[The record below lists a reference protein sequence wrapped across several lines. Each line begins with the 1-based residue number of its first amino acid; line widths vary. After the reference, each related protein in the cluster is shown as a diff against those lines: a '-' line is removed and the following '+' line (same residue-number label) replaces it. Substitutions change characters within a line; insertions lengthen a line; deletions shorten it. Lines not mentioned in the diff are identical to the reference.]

1 MSWSNTIQA
10 TTCFEVE
17 EIGINALVAESWG
30 LKEGMTVTCSVVQN
44 ASPLKSINITLT
56 DEDYQMAEASTDR
69 IQRDLLDQI
78 AVVARYQSLVIWLN
92 KSISVQAVVGKI
104 TFLAHFSFSRSL
116 FFYNYTLS
124 SHFLFLD
131 NLSPSFA
138 YGRIQNDSEI
148 SINRK
153 VTPDFM
159 RHKPK
164 SANAEDDS
172 DVKMKRKSAIERS
185 ETMDLSSLRR
195 NNSFID
201 SRRFLDTPEVNNR
214 HQSNGWSDAIQDVT
228 VKKPPALSPRNS
240 YKRTQDSESSK
251 KLLNGSSQSVD
262 QPSTT
267 PKKQNPLSASSSLSS
282 IRKLQD
288 KTEAEKRE
296 TTPLSNSLS
305 ASNIKRVQDKSNKFL
320 ESLSSKEPS
329 PKHQQLMN
337 SVSSSSIPKTISTS
351 ASVSSIPS
359 VGETKQNHLQCVEDL
374 KKMINREAQ
383 KRLFLKMKIV
393 EDEKK
398 AQKFLQINEVYAAKS
413 SSININ
419 QIHKIRTKD
428 DKEYYVRVKLNDKIE
443 CDSVE
448 VHPALGKVLGVD
460 QSGEKVEL
468 SGTTFLS
475 NIVENI
481 ELIPQTDII
490 EGGLGHQIAKDI
502 EEKFKKYINTNTRI
516 LPLILNQGQIFK
528 LDDYL
533 LTVKLFPL
541 SMAVCCIDSEILRE
555 NIIEVIRVGKAN
567 ELAGLLQED
576 KKKKKRKDEPSN
588 ILKLEK
594 HQQII
599 DSTVKNLHPASNN
612 FKLLNRDQ
620 NNFIL
625 AGASKSGKARIC
637 SEIQKHLEL
646 RNINVTVFNCAQF
659 KGRKVDSIIRDM
671 KSMLMSC
678 LRTAPSVFVIFN
690 LDTLAAQSHE
700 EHQTQ
705 EGEYLQKL
713 TNSIRHLLEEF
724 THDYGEFVSILITV
738 SKLSNLNK
746 ILYRSFGYYLFKNVV
761 KIPNLEADDRRE
773 LFKKLFQGST
783 DVKIEKNLDWE
794 KYVRI
799 TEGYQIGDICQFADR
814 AIFFAIKENF
824 KAPHLTEELMNKS
837 LAISNQLCLEGIR
850 TESNDDEEHLD
861 LSEKIPGMDDV
872 IETLEEVLIWPTK
885 FPKIFQ
891 TSPLRNQSGILLFGA
906 PGTGKGFV
914 VSQITKRWNLRLI
927 SVKGPELLAKYIG
940 QSEEN
945 VRNLFE
951 KAKSAK
957 PCVLF
962 FDEFDSLAPRRGH
975 DSTGVTDRV
984 VNQLLTELDG
994 VKSLEGVS
1002 VICATSRPDLIDPA
1016 LLRSGRI
1023 DRLVECKVPN
1033 SNERYEILRWL
1044 SKSLTME
1051 SQINLKA
1058 LAVKLEN
1065 FTGADIKSVLTT
1077 ANMSAI
1083 SEELKKNDGRGMM
1096 QEVLVTEDHVVNA
1109 LVNTRPS
1116 LTRQDIEKYQVLY
1129 DKFKSKKSVT
1139 TETPKKVSLA

>member
-1 MSWSNTIQA
+1 
-10 TTCFEVE
+10 
-17 EIGINALVAESWG
+17 
-30 LKEGMTVTCSVVQN
+30 
-44 ASPLKSINITLT
+44 
-56 DEDYQMAEASTDR
+56 
-69 IQRDLLDQI
+69 
-78 AVVARYQSLVIWLN
+78 
-92 KSISVQAVVGKI
+92 
-104 TFLAHFSFSRSL
+104 
-116 FFYNYTLS
+116 
-124 SHFLFLD
+124 
-131 NLSPSFA
+131 
-138 YGRIQNDSEI
+138 
-148 SINRK
+148 
-153 VTPDFM
+153 M
-159 RHKPK
+159 RQKPK
-164 SANAEDDS
+164 STNAEDDS

-201 SRRFLDTPEVNNR
+201 SRRFLETPEVNNR
-214 HQSNGWSDAIQDVT
+214 RQPNGWSDSIQDVT
-228 VKKPPALSPRNS
+228 AKKPPALSPRSS
-240 YKRTQDSESSK
+240 YKRSQDSDSSK
-251 KLLNGSSQSVD
+251 KLLNGNSQSVD
-262 QPSTT
+262 QPSTSPT
-267 PKKQNPLSASSSLSS
+267 KQNPLAVSSSLSS
-282 IRKLQD
+282 IRKMQD
-288 KTEAEKRE
+288 KAEAEKKE
-296 TTPLSNSLS
+296 MTPLSNSLS
-305 ASNIKRVQDKSNKFL
+305 ASNIKRVQEKSNKFL

-359 VGETKQNHLQCVEDL
+359 VVAETKQNHLQTVEDL
-374 KKMINREAQ
+374 KKVIEREAQ
-383 KRLFLKMKIV
+383 KRLFLKAKIV
-393 EDEKK
+393 EEEKK
-398 AQKFLQINEVYAAKS
+398 SSKFLQINEVYIAKS

-428 DKEYYVRVKLNDKIE
+428 EKEYHVRVKVSDKIE
-443 CDSVE
+443 DDSVE
-448 VHPALGKVLGVD
+448 VHPALAKVLGVEL
-460 QSGEKVEL
+460 SGEKVEL
-468 SGTTFLS
+468 TGTKFLS
-475 NIVENI
+475 NVVESI

-533 LTVKLFPL
+533 LTIKIFPL
-541 SMAVCCIDSEILRE
+541 SMPVCCIDSEILRE
-555 NIIEVIRVGKAN
+555 NIIEVIRVGKTH
-567 ELAGLLQED
+567 ELAGILQEN
-576 KKKKKRKDEPSN
+576 KKKKKKKDESSN
-588 ILKLEK
+588 ILKLGK

-599 DSTVKNLHPASNN
+599 DSTVKNLHPASNQ
-612 FKLLNRDQ
+612 FKLLNREQ

-646 RNINVTVFNCAQF
+646 RNINVTVFNCAQY
-659 KGRKVDSIIRDM
+659 KGRKVDSIVRDM

-678 LRTAPSVFVIFN
+678 LRTAPAVFIVFN
-690 LDTLAAQSHE
+690 LDSLATQSHE

-724 THDYGEFVSILITV
+724 THDYSEFVSILVTV
-738 SKLSNLNK
+738 TKLSNLNK
-746 ILYRSFGYYLFKNVV
+746 ILYQSFGYYLFRNIV

-773 LFKKLFQGST
+773 LFKKLFQSSS
-783 DVKIEKNLDWE
+783 DVKIDKSLDWE

-814 AIFFAIKENF
+814 AIFFAIKDNF
-824 KAPHLTEELMNKS
+824 KSPILTEELMNKS

-850 TESNDDEEHLD
+850 TESVDDEEHLD
-861 LSEKIPGMDDV
+861 LNEKIPGMDDV
-872 IETLEEVLIWPTK
+872 IEILEEVLVWPTK

-891 TSPLRNQSGILLFGA
+891 NSPLRNQAGILLFGA

-951 KAKSAK
+951 KAKSAR

-1023 DRLVECKVPN
+1023 DRLVECKLPN
-1033 SNERYEILRWL
+1033 ANERFEILKWL
-1044 SKSLTME
+1044 SKSLTLE

-1065 FTGADIKSVLTT
+1065 FTGADIKSILTT
-1077 ANMSAI
+1077 ANMNAI
-1083 SEELKKNDGRGMM
+1083 SEELKKNDERGLM
-1096 QEVLVTEDHVVNA
+1096 QEVLVTEDHVVHA

-1116 LTRQDIEKYQVLY
+1116 MTRQDIEKYQILY